1 MSLETSLLV
10 VLIFSFASFLQGM
23 TGFGFGMAAMALLP
37 LLIGFHDAVKLAAVL
52 GLAVN
57 MFTFA
62 TYRKNYD
69 WREGKSLIAA
79 AAVGAPCGVALA
91 QLAPGS
97 WMIRA
102 LGLLICVFTVHEL
115 LLSRVT
121 KVTVPQHWAVPM
133 GLLAGIF
140 GAAFNIGGPP
150 AVIYCYSRA
159 WSKAQVV
166 AVLQVMFL
174 VIGLLRVAFSLG
186 AGLIE
191 TRDTAIILAALPPT
205 FFAITLGRKLLD
217 RVPQSQMRVGVH
229 LALFAMGLKYV
240 VLGG

>member
-62 TYRKNYD
+62 TCSKHYD
-69 WREGKSLIAA
+69 WRQGKALIAA

-91 QLAPGS
+91 HLAPGA

-102 LGLLICVFTVHEL
+102 LGLLICVFTLHEL
-115 LLSRVT
+115 VLSRLT
-121 KVTVPQHWAVPM
+121 KVAMPHHWAVPM
-133 GLLAGIF
+133 GLLAGGF
-140 GAAFNIGGPP
+140 GGAVNIGGPP
-150 AVIYCYSRA
+150 AVVYCYSRS
-159 WSKAQVV
+159 WTKTQVV
-166 AVLQVMFL
+166 AVLQVMFV
-174 VIGLLRVAFSLG
+174 VIGLLRVALSLG
-186 AGLIE
+186 AGLLE
-191 TRDTAIILAALPPT
+191 TRDAAVILAALPPT
-205 FFAITLGRKLLD
+205 FLAITLGRKLLD
-217 RVPQSQMRVGVH
+217 RVPQSRMRIGVH

-240 VLGG
+240 VLGE